1 MVTAVCLNPSIDK
14 TLEIDGFTYGGM
26 NRVRDVR
33 EDGGGKGINV
43 AVVASTLGAE
53 AACIG
58 FAGHDG
64 FAVVREKMDR
74 GSVKSEF
81 VNIGGTVRINLKVLD
96 REQGVTT
103 EINERG
109 PVVPDS
115 AHVVMSN
122 LVKKYA
128 EKSTTMV
135 FTGSLP
141 PGCNPDYYRR
151 LMGKARQANPQV
163 KCMVDAEGERLE
175 QAIQERPYLIKPNR
189 FELETILGR
198 EVTDLSDV
206 KTAALD
212 LCRRGVGI
220 VMVSLGDRGA
230 FIADGQTCLG
240 APAIRVRVNSTVG
253 AGDSMVGAFAVAD
266 AAGMDLEY
274 CFRYAVAGASAAIM
288 TPGTQ
293 LVRKEDFDM
302 LLKMVEI
309 FRID

>member
-1 MVTAVCLNPSIDK
+1 
-14 TLEIDGFTYGGM
+14 
-26 NRVRDVR
+26 
-33 EDGGGKGINV
+33 
-43 AVVASTLGAE
+43 
-53 AACIG
+53 
-58 FAGHDG
+58 
-64 FAVVREKMDR
+64 
-74 GSVKSEF
+74 
-81 VNIGGTVRINLKVLD
+81 
-96 REQGVTT
+96 
-103 EINERG
+103 
-109 PVVPDS
+109 
-115 AHVVMSN
+115 
-122 LVKKYA
+122 
-128 EKSTTMV
+128 
-135 FTGSLP
+135 
-141 PGCNPDYYRR
+141 
-151 LMGKARQANPQV
+151 
-163 KCMVDAEGERLE
+163 MVDAEGERLE

-288 TPGTQ
+288 TPGTH
-293 LVRKEDFDM
+293 LVRKED
-302 LLKMVEI
+302 
-309 FRID
+309 